1 MNYKIITDEKELRNF
16 VDFLPELK
24 ENECYY
30 ICLFSRAKYCKE
42 GGLISSDKQQLK
54 RVVASRKDYILD
66 KIRQMECK
74 VGSYKTKK
82 GLPVPQESLA
92 LYITINP
99 RCQVKASHLLQKKLL
114 DISYNRSS
122 GFNINAEAMS
132 ALQKSKSRSNFIV
145 FDLDVDKEVLPAWEL
160 HDWIWERVGLY
171 NDGRFI
177 FKILVTRGGYHVL
190 IDPTKVVEYKRKTW
204 YNDVSKNQYIDQKGD
219 MMIPVPGTHQGGFT
233 PKFY

>member
-16 VDFLPELK
+16 IDFLPELK

-54 RVVASRKDYILD
+54 RVVASKKDHIID

-114 DISYNRSS
+114 DTSYNRSS

-145 FDLDVDKEVLPAWEL
+145 FDLDVDKEVLPVWHL
-160 HDWIWERVGLY
+160 HEWIWDIVGYTKAL
-171 NDGRFI
+171 R
-177 FKILVTRGGYHVL
+177 ILITRGGYHVL
-190 IDPTKVVEYKRKTW
+190 VDPTKVIEHKRKTW
-204 YNDVSKNQYIDQKGD
+204 YNDISKNQYIDQKGD